1 MGLAFSGGG
10 TRSAYCV
17 LGQLRGLNELNLLK
31 NVRYISCVSGGSW
44 ASVPFTYLNDNW
56 TDEMFL
62 GQIIPPEDLT
72 VEALKNIGDD
82 GEKLT

>member
-1 MGLAFSGGG
+1 
-10 TRSAYCV
+10 
-17 LGQLRGLNELNLLK
+17 
-31 NVRYISCVSGGSW
+31 
-44 ASVPFTYLNDNW
+44 VPFTYLNDNW

-72 VEALKNIGDD
+72 VEALKNIADD

>member
-1 MGLAFSGGG
+1 M
-10 TRSAYCV
+10 

-62 GQIIPPEDLT
+62 GQVIPPEDLT
-72 VEALKNIGDD
+72 VEALKFDNQVVRALEMLRGYDIFKNLKG
-82 GEKLT
+82 